1 MSSRKRLK
9 PSHNLYKRIWQLSSA
24 VLKRLMKWLL
34 RRLQVNA
41 LRAGVGGFVLP
52 TTVLLLL
59 IVSLVVTA
67 LIFRSLS
74 RTTQVIGERQQQMIY
89 NAATPAIDRAK
100 SKLEYL
106 FTTDERYPSG
116 GAPPEGYLANTMM
129 PDNRYNLPDETRLD
143 LNGDGTAD
151 NAWVYQYP
159 ATGNTIAY
167 SILMNTQGQ
176 VNGNNV
182 GITAAPQNK
191 AAAMVVRNS
200 PMSIAQLSSA
210 CQIQNNQGVLP
221 VEQGWFGDNSSTS
234 FLRKNFQ
241 INAVVVNTNALNKT
255 AATLELQQDRKVD
268 RGNKWGAW
276 FRNDLELYPEAN
288 FNWNGAM
295 HTEGNLIIGDNNLT
309 DYMISSQNSCLYNQ
323 DASEVT
329 VADRDS
335 FQGQVVAG
343 RITDNTFGGE
353 SKFHLFNALG
363 VAPIQSGNTQLQ
375 PETDSVTPDLGNLVE
390 AISLAPEPLFT
401 QNISQ
406 HRNSSGWSRDNGWK
420 DSDFVNKRRIF
431 NHTSPQ
437 PYLDDTYRA
446 DNRYGPK
453 PAYSHQKGIPNG
465 KKVGDQI
472 TDNELISPAAITPDT
487 FGLDGYW
494 ERRASAKGLRL
505 IVGQRLELGNAYG
518 WDGSNDPLN
527 PPSVPTTIAHEDRQ
541 RRALRDNLAA
551 VQAIAVYPHEYENG
565 NFPLACLATTVHPG
579 TATTLNQSAT
589 FEHVL
594 LNEAGVTSTN
604 FPFVIDFLYGKGTNG
619 WEFAAP
625 SKSAFSTTT
634 TPLMTALRNLA
645 YFAGDRDG
653 AFPPKQES
661 SSSTVTHPYPY
672 STMWGDFSNLR
683 RVFEQYLDNSINYDN
698 LSIADK
704 SYLHTAACSLG
715 MLAYQ
720 MQYSQ
725 AYDYSQNTPNLN
737 ALDVQLRQLSDGN
750 IFNGEVLVGS
760 PPEAYI
766 TALINQPGNN
776 PDDPLVQL
784 ARLILGREQIDR
796 DRIYGFNHSPTPTG
810 NPTDA
815 RGEPLYCDRTKYL
828 LSGSNPNTGKGLAK
842 LCINQPKF
850 PALYYIFPKSPV
862 GSTAT
867 SHTEDRPGYADP
879 DNYIHTINT
888 GTDVYHNIIDSDITA
903 SIALNPKSNLSNWKV
918 PITTAVTCPTVGPS
932 GSKENMIQ
940 IGVSSPTC
948 YQIAVKDTAIFDG
961 REMMNVRVLNVDLD
975 LLRKNKVITDTW
987 IPLIDGVVYAFRE
1000 DAVPENAIARPAGS
1014 SMNANT
1020 PKDPTIDL
1028 TGNGI
1033 TTKPVDYYPDP
1044 DRRAYGFRL
1053 RNGAALKRSATG
1065 ITDSNNISGL
1075 SFISDNSV
1083 YIQGDFNLHST
1094 DGTNS
1099 HLIEEFYQKL
1109 STDWSNNP
1117 NFYNDRKNINPNF
1130 AAPTQDTWRPTEI
1143 LADAI
1148 TLLSLNFT
1156 DGSVEDGFTQPL
1168 ETGPNTTNTSYQNQ
1182 NRPKPSSPN
1191 PVQYWVREDPSKPTT
1206 PTTNGESPVKVNN
1219 NGYPLSCT
1227 SNTIPCPASNLQAYD
1242 SNPSTEQYR
1251 LFSDSNRT
1259 KDLVEAYS
1267 PTQVNAILVSGI
1279 VPSRAGQSYGG
1290 FHNFPRLLEHWD
1302 GKELYISGAFVQ
1314 FNFSTSATGPFDQ
1327 DAWEPTASADTG
1339 NSYTYFY
1346 HAPSNRRWGYD
1357 MGLQY
1362 QPAAPMSRR
1371 FTVPSSTRSEFY
1383 QELPVDDPY
1392 ILKLR
1397 CATRIGSGDKVD
1409 PNASCS

>member
-1 MSSRKRLK
+1 M
-9 PSHNLYKRIWQLSSA
+9 
-24 VLKRLMKWLL
+24 KRLMKWLL
-34 RRLQVNA
+34 RSLLVKKRQRGRGARRLWGSNPINKLPLCPSA
-41 LRAGVGGFVLP
+41 SSTSGFVLP

-67 LIFRSLS
+67 LIFRSFS
-74 RTTQVIGERQQQMIY
+74 RTNQVIGERQQQIIY

-106 FTTDERYPSG
+106 FTKDDLYPSAG
-116 GAPPEGYLANTMM
+116 VPPEGYLANTML

-151 NAWVYQYP
+151 NAWVYQDT

-167 SILMNTQGQ
+167 SILMNTQRQ
-176 VNGNNV
+176 VNGNNI
-182 GITAAPQNK
+182 GITATDQNK
-191 AAAMVVRNS
+191 AAAMVVRNGPIS
-200 PMSIAQLSSA
+200 TAQLSSA
-210 CQIQNNQGVLP
+210 CKQNNPSVLL

-234 FLRKNFQ
+234 LHKNFQ
-241 INAVVVNTNALNKT
+241 INAVVLNSNALNKS
-255 AATLELQQDRKVD
+255 AATLELQQNRKVD

-288 FNWNGAM
+288 FNWNGAI
-295 HTEGNLIIGDNNLT
+295 HTEGNLIVGGNKLT
-309 DYMISSQNSCLYNQ
+309 NYMISSQNSCLYAQ

-329 VADRDS
+329 VANRDG
-335 FQGQVVAG
+335 FQGQVVSG
-343 RITDNTFGGE
+343 NITDNAFGGE
-353 SKFHLFNALG
+353 SNFHLFNGLE
-363 VAPIQSGNTQLQ
+363 VAPIQSGNTQLK
-375 PETDSVTPDLGNLVE
+375 PETDSVTPDSGNLVE
-390 AISLAPEPLFT
+390 AISLDPVSLFT

-406 HRNSSGWSRDNGWK
+406 HRNSSGWSRDGGWK
-420 DSDFVNKRRIF
+420 NRNFVKQRRIF
-431 NHTSPQ
+431 NGTSPQ
-437 PYLDDTYRA
+437 PDLDDTYRA

-453 PAYSHQKGIPNG
+453 PAYSKQKGIPSG
-465 KKVGDQI
+465 TQVGDKI

-527 PPSVPTTIAHEDRQ
+527 PPSVPTITHEDRQ
-541 RRALRDNLAA
+541 RRSLRDNLAA

-565 NFPLACLATTVHPG
+565 DFPLACLATTVHPG
-579 TATTLNQSAT
+579 TTTTLSQSAT
-589 FEHVL
+589 FEDVK
-594 LNEAGVTSTN
+594 LNEAGVNSTN
-604 FPFVIDFLYGKGTNG
+604 FPFIIDFLHGKGTNG
-619 WEFAAP
+619 WEFVAP
-625 SKSAFSTTT
+625 PKSAFSTTT
-634 TPLMTALRNLA
+634 TPLITALRNLA
-645 YFAGDRDG
+645 YFAGDKDG

-661 SSSTVTHPYPY
+661 SSTVTHPYPY
-672 STMWGDFSNLR
+672 LTMWGDFSNLR
-683 RVFEQYLDNSINYDN
+683 RVFEKYLDNSITYDN

-720 MQYSQ
+720 IQYGL
-725 AYDYSQNTPNLN
+725 AYDYTQNTPNLN
-737 ALDVQLRQLSDGN
+737 ALDVHIRQLSDGN
-750 IFNGEVLVGS
+750 ISNGEVTVGS

-766 TALINQPGNN
+766 TALISQLGNN
-776 PDDPLVQL
+776 PDEPKVQL
-784 ARLILGREQIDR
+784 ARLILGREQIER
-796 DRIYGFNHSPTPTG
+796 DRIYGFNNNPAPTG

-815 RGEPLYCDRTKYL
+815 RGEPLYCDPAKYL
-828 LSGSNPNTGKGLAK
+828 LPGGNPDKGKGLAK

-850 PALYYIFPKSPV
+850 PALHYIFPKSPV
-862 GSTAT
+862 GSIFT
-867 SHTEDRPGYADP
+867 SHSEDRPSYADP
-879 DNYIHTINT
+879 TNYIQTMNP
-888 GTDVYHNIIDSDITA
+888 GNVYKNILDSDITA

-918 PITTAVTCPTVGPS
+918 PISTAVTCPTVGPS
-932 GSKENMIQ
+932 GSKENIIQ

-948 YQIAVKDTAIFDG
+948 YQIAFKDAALFDG
-961 REMMNVRVLNVDLD
+961 REMMNVRVLNLDLD
-975 LLRKNKVITDTW
+975 LLRRNKVINDTW
-987 IPLIDGVVYAFRE
+987 IPFSDGIVYAFRE
-1000 DAVPENAIARPAGS
+1000 DAVREDAIARPAGS

-1020 PKDPTIDL
+1020 PTDPTIDS

-1044 DRRAYGFRL
+1044 DRRPYGFRL
-1053 RNGAALKRSATG
+1053 RNGAVLKRDATG
-1065 ITDSNNISGL
+1065 IVDSNNISGL

-1099 HLIEEFYQKL
+1099 NLVEEFKEKL
-1109 STDWSNNP
+1109 PADWSSSP
-1117 NFYNDRKNINPNF
+1117 NFYTGRKNINSNF
-1130 AAPTQDTWRPTEI
+1130 ADPTKDTWRPTEI

-1148 TLLSLNFT
+1148 TILSSNFT
-1156 DGSVEDGFTQPL
+1156 DGSVESGFTQPL

-1191 PVQYWVREDPSKPTT
+1191 PVSYWIREDPSKPTT
-1206 PTTNGESPVKVNN
+1206 PTTNGAPIKVNN
-1219 NGYPLSCT
+1219 NGYPLYCT

-1242 SNPSTEQYR
+1242 KSPSTEQYR
-1251 LFSDSNRT
+1251 LFSDGNRT
-1259 KDLVEAYS
+1259 NDLVQAYS
-1267 PTQVNAILVSGI
+1267 PTQVNAILISGI

-1290 FHNFPRLLEHWD
+1290 FHNFPRLLENWQD
-1302 GKELYISGAFVQ
+1302 KELYISGAFLQ
-1314 FNFSTSATGPFDQ
+1314 LNFSTSATGSFDQ
-1327 DAWEPTASADTG
+1327 DSWEPTASADSG

-1346 HAPSNRRWGYD
+1346 YPPNRHWGYD
-1357 MGLQY
+1357 VGLQY
-1362 QPAAPMSRR
+1362 QPPAPISRR

-1383 QELPVDDPY
+1383 KELPVDDPY

-1397 CATRIGSGDKVD
+1397 CATRVGSGGKVD
-1409 PNASCS
+1409 FKASCF